1 MHTHPPSSGEHI
13 ALISDLANNPKT
25 GQRGLLKVSRTTL
38 WRMVKAGDFPA
49 PMQVSKGIKAWK
61 LSTVHEWLN
70 KQQAG
75 QGDKQ

>member
-1 MHTHPPSSGEHI
+1 MHTHPPSDSAQI

-38 WRMVKAGDFPA
+38 WRMVKAGAFPA

-70 KQQAG
+70 LQAG

>member
-38 WRMVKAGDFPA
+38 WRMVKAGDFPP

-70 KQQAG
+70 LQAG
-75 QGDKQ
+75 QEGKQ

>member
-1 MHTHPPSSGEHI
+1 MHTHPPSDSAQI

-38 WRMVKAGDFPA
+38 WRMVKAGDFPP

-70 KQQAG
+70 LQAG
-75 QGDKQ
+75 QEGKQ